1 MGTTA
6 QSAVY
11 TLTNGDLQKTAKM
24 SIFAK
29 YEYPKNKLYVN
40 SRIPMN
46 NQFKLSHLLITAGG
60 LVILIAILLFG
71 VPIYKVW
78 QQEMTGKAELSR
90 AEQNRQIRIQEAK
103 AKKEAAVFEAEAE
116 VERAKGVAAANKII
130 GESLNENENY
140 LRYLWIQSLNDGN
153 SETIYVPTEANLPI
167 LEADR
172 FSLKPKKG
180 ETK

>member
-1 MGTTA
+1 M
-6 QSAVY
+6 
-11 TLTNGDLQKTAKM
+11 K
-24 SIFAK
+24 
-29 YEYPKNKLYVN
+29 
-40 SRIPMN
+40 
-46 NQFKLSHLLITAGG
+46 NQFKISQILLTLGV
-60 LVILIAILLFG
+60 VILASLILLFG

-90 AEQNRQIRIQEAK
+90 AEQNCQIRIQEAK

-116 VERAKGVAAANKII
+116 VERAKGVAQANKII

-153 SETIYVPTEANLPI
+153 AETIYVPTEANLPI

-172 FSLKPKKG
+172 FSQPKKKG
-180 ETK
+180 SEK

>member
-1 MGTTA
+1 M
-6 QSAVY
+6 
-11 TLTNGDLQKTAKM
+11 LTIGGIA
-24 SIFAK
+24 
-29 YEYPKNKLYVN
+29 
-40 SRIPMN
+40 
-46 NQFKLSHLLITAGG
+46 LLA
-60 LVILIAILLFG
+60 LILLFG
-71 VPIYKVW
+71 VPVYNVW

-116 VERAKGVAAANKII
+116 VERAKGVAQANKII

-153 SETIYVPTEANLPI
+153 AETIYVPTEANLPI

-172 FSLKPKKG
+172 FSQPKRKG
-180 ETK
+180 AE

>member
-1 MGTTA
+1 
-6 QSAVY
+6 
-11 TLTNGDLQKTAKM
+11 
-24 SIFAK
+24 
-29 YEYPKNKLYVN
+29 
-40 SRIPMN
+40 MN
-46 NQFKLSHLLITAGG
+46 NQFKLAHLLLIAGG
-60 LVILIAILLFG
+60 ILLVIIVLMFG
-71 VPIYKVW
+71 VPVYNVW

-116 VERAKGVAAANKII
+116 IERAKGVAAANKII

-153 SETIYVPTEANLPI
+153 AETIYVPTEANLPI

-172 FSLKPKKG
+172 FSLPKKKG
-180 ETK
+180 AE

>member
-1 MGTTA
+1 
-6 QSAVY
+6 
-11 TLTNGDLQKTAKM
+11 M
-24 SIFAK
+24 SNFL
-29 YEYPKNKLYVN
+29 N
-40 SRIPMN
+40 MN
-46 NQFKLSHLLITAGG
+46 NQLKLSHILLTIGG
-60 LVILIAILLFG
+60 IALLALILLFG
-71 VPIYKVW
+71 VPVYNVW

-103 AKKEAAVFEAEAE
+103 AKREAAVFEAEAE
-116 VERAKGVAAANKII
+116 VERAKGVAQANKII

-172 FSLKPKKG
+172 FSQPKRKG
-180 ETK
+180 AE

>member
-1 MGTTA
+1 
-6 QSAVY
+6 
-11 TLTNGDLQKTAKM
+11 
-24 SIFAK
+24 
-29 YEYPKNKLYVN
+29 
-40 SRIPMN
+40 MN
-46 NQFKLSHLLITAGG
+46 NQLKLSHILLTIGGITLLA
-60 LVILIAILLFG
+60 LILLFG
-71 VPIYKVW
+71 VPVYNVW

-116 VERAKGVAAANKII
+116 VERAKGVAQANKII

-153 SETIYVPTEANLPI
+153 AETIYVPTEANLPI

-172 FSLKPKKG
+172 FSQPKRKG
-180 ETK
+180 TE

>member
-1 MGTTA
+1 M
-6 QSAVY
+6 
-11 TLTNGDLQKTAKM
+11 K
-24 SIFAK
+24 
-29 YEYPKNKLYVN
+29 
-40 SRIPMN
+40 
-46 NQFKLSHLLITAGG
+46 NQFKISQILLTLGV
-60 LVILIAILLFG
+60 VILASLILLFG

-116 VERAKGVAAANKII
+116 VERAKGVAQANKII

-153 SETIYVPTEANLPI
+153 AETIYVPTEANLPI

-172 FSLKPKKG
+172 FSQPKKKG
-180 ETK
+180 SEK

>member
-1 MGTTA
+1 MKQT
-6 QSAVY
+6 VI
-11 TLTNGDLQKTAKM
+11 KT
-24 SIFAK
+24 
-29 YEYPKNKLYVN
+29 
-40 SRIPMN
+40 
-46 NQFKLSHLLITAGG
+46 SHVIILLIVLG
-60 LVILIAILLFG
+60 LFIGFLMFG
-71 VPIYKVW
+71 LPVYRVW

-140 LRYLWIQSLNDGN
+140 LRYLWIQSLSDGN

-167 LEADR
+167 LEAGR
-172 FSLKPKKG
+172 FENNRKQRGNK
-180 ETK
+180 

>member
-1 MGTTA
+1 
-6 QSAVY
+6 
-11 TLTNGDLQKTAKM
+11 
-24 SIFAK
+24 
-29 YEYPKNKLYVN
+29 
-40 SRIPMN
+40 MN
-46 NQFKLSHLLITAGG
+46 NQLKLSHILLTVGG
-60 LVILIAILLFG
+60 IALLALILLFG
-71 VPIYKVW
+71 VPVYNVW

-116 VERAKGVAAANKII
+116 VERAKGVAQANKII

-153 SETIYVPTEANLPI
+153 AETIYVPTEANLPI

-172 FSLKPKKG
+172 FSQPKRKG
-180 ETK
+180 TE

>member
-1 MGTTA
+1 MLA
-6 QSAVY
+6 
-11 TLTNGDLQKTAKM
+11 L
-24 SIFAK
+24 
-29 YEYPKNKLYVN
+29 
-40 SRIPMN
+40 
-46 NQFKLSHLLITAGG
+46 
-60 LVILIAILLFG
+60 ILLFG
-71 VPIYKVW
+71 VPVYNVW

-116 VERAKGVAAANKII
+116 VERAKGVAQANKII

-153 SETIYVPTEANLPI
+153 AETIYVPTEANLPI

-172 FSLKPKKG
+172 FSQPKRKG
-180 ETK
+180 AE

>member
-1 MGTTA
+1 
-6 QSAVY
+6 
-11 TLTNGDLQKTAKM
+11 
-24 SIFAK
+24 
-29 YEYPKNKLYVN
+29 
-40 SRIPMN
+40 MN
-46 NQFKLSHLLITAGG
+46 NQLKLSHILLTLGG
-60 LVILIAILLFG
+60 IVVIALILLFG
-71 VPIYKVW
+71 VPVYNVW

-116 VERAKGVAAANKII
+116 VERAKGVAQANKII

-153 SETIYVPTEANLPI
+153 AETIYVPTEANLPI

-172 FSLKPKKG
+172 FSQPKKKG
-180 ETK
+180 AE

>member
-1 MGTTA
+1 MNRQLKPSHILLTISGI
-6 QSAVY
+6 VLV
-11 TLTNGDLQKTAKM
+11 TL
-24 SIFAK
+24 
-29 YEYPKNKLYVN
+29 
-40 SRIPMN
+40 
-46 NQFKLSHLLITAGG
+46 
-60 LVILIAILLFG
+60 ILLFG
-71 VPIYKVW
+71 VPIYNVW

-116 VERAKGVAAANKII
+116 VERAKGVARANKII

-153 SETIYVPTEANLPI
+153 AETIYVPTEANLPI

-172 FSLKPKKG
+172 LSQPKKKG
-180 ETK
+180 AE

>member
-1 MGTTA
+1 
-6 QSAVY
+6 
-11 TLTNGDLQKTAKM
+11 M
-24 SIFAK
+24 SNFL
-29 YEYPKNKLYVN
+29 N
-40 SRIPMN
+40 MN
-46 NQFKLSHLLITAGG
+46 NQLKLSHILLTIGG
-60 LVILIAILLFG
+60 IALLALILLFG
-71 VPIYKVW
+71 VPVYNVW

-116 VERAKGVAAANKII
+116 VERAKGVAQANKII

-153 SETIYVPTEANLPI
+153 AETIYVPTEANLPI

-172 FSLKPKKG
+172 FSQPKRKG
-180 ETK
+180 AE

>member
-1 MGTTA
+1 
-6 QSAVY
+6 
-11 TLTNGDLQKTAKM
+11 
-24 SIFAK
+24 
-29 YEYPKNKLYVN
+29 
-40 SRIPMN
+40 MN
-46 NQFKLSHLLITAGG
+46 NQLKLSHILLTIGG
-60 LVILIAILLFG
+60 IALLALILLFG
-71 VPIYKVW
+71 VPVYNVW

-116 VERAKGVAAANKII
+116 VERAKGVAQANKII

-153 SETIYVPTEANLPI
+153 AETIYVPTEANLPI

-172 FSLKPKKG
+172 FSQPKRKG
-180 ETK
+180 AE

>member
-1 MGTTA
+1 M
-6 QSAVY
+6 Y
-11 TLTNGDLQKTAKM
+11 NFLN
-24 SIFAK
+24 
-29 YEYPKNKLYVN
+29 
-40 SRIPMN
+40 MN
-46 NQFKLSHLLITAGG
+46 NQLKLSHILLTIGG
-60 LVILIAILLFG
+60 IALLALILLFG
-71 VPIYKVW
+71 VPVYNVW

-116 VERAKGVAAANKII
+116 VERAKGVAQANKII

-153 SETIYVPTEANLPI
+153 AETIYVPTEANLPI

-172 FSLKPKKG
+172 FSQPKRKG
-180 ETK
+180 AE

>member
-1 MGTTA
+1 
-6 QSAVY
+6 
-11 TLTNGDLQKTAKM
+11 
-24 SIFAK
+24 
-29 YEYPKNKLYVN
+29 
-40 SRIPMN
+40 MN
-46 NQFKLSHLLITAGG
+46 NQLKLSHILLTIGGITLLA
-60 LVILIAILLFG
+60 LILLFG
-71 VPIYKVW
+71 VPVYNVW

-116 VERAKGVAAANKII
+116 VERAKGVAQANKII

-153 SETIYVPTEANLPI
+153 AETIYVPTEANLPI

-172 FSLKPKKG
+172 FSQPKRKG
-180 ETK
+180 AE